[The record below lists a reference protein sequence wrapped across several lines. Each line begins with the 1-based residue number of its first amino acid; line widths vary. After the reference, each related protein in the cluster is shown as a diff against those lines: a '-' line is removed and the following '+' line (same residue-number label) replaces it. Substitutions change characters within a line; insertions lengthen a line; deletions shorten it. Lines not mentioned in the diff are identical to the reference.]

1 MQIFLRNRKHT
12 SGAASGV
19 VDSLHNIIS
28 GQYIVIIIKEDVDH
42 ELYDFPGSIVLPGI
56 LVMCFRETTNNLLED
71 ITHLKIGD
79 DVRVKISFW

>member
-12 SGAASGV
+12 SGSASRII
-19 VDSLHNIIS
+19 DCLHDIIS
-28 GQYIVIIIKEDVDH
+28 GQDIVIVIKEDVDH

-79 DVRVKISFW
+79 DVRVKICFW